1 MENAFNTDYYHTPD
15 SVKRCLAD
23 RLLLGSRLWGF
34 YQVAKVVF
42 RCVHDIKA
50 GTICREKYAGFG
62 FEMVRIFEH
71 CGAKMTFSGLNNIS
85 AVDGPVVFI
94 GNHMSLLETMVLPGL
109 IMPRRN
115 MTFVIKQSLEDMAVF
130 GTIMKAMNTI
140 TVGRSNPKDDFR
152 KVIEDG
158 KDRLANGMSVV
169 IFPQSTRSDR
179 FDPTQFNTIG
189 IKLARAAGVPI
200 IPFALKTDFLANG
213 RFMRDFGP
221 FKRNRPVYFHFDQ
234 PLTVEGT
241 GKDQHNAII
250 SLIQQKL
257 QEWS

>member
-1 MENAFNTDYYHTPD
+1 MTNPFLHDYYQTPPEL
-15 SVKRCLAD
+15 KRALGD

-34 YQVAKVVF
+34 YQVARVVF

-85 AVDGPVVFI
+85 AVDSPAVFI

-109 IMPRRN
+109 IMPRRE
-115 MTFVIKQSLEDMAVF
+115 MTFVIKQSLADMPVF
-130 GTIMKAMNTI
+130 GHIMNAMNTI

-158 KDRLANGMSVV
+158 RNRLDNGMSVV
-169 IFPQSTRSDR
+169 IFPQSTRSAL
-179 FDPTQFNTIG
+179 FDPSQFNTIG
-189 IKLARAAGVPI
+189 IKLARSAGVPV

-213 RFMRDFGP
+213 RILRDFARLNAP
-221 FKRNRPVYFHFDQ
+221 ARSISISANR
-234 PLTVEGT
+234 
-241 GKDQHNAII
+241 
-250 SLIQQKL
+250 
-257 QEWS
+257 